1 MTHCGYVKPKSE
13 LPSGFGEAA
22 CARETWNNTGR
33 CIWHADENQ
42 KPATEMERIRIIG
55 PERIDDLIVRN
66 TDIAHRIDFEQCT
79 LVNADFSGTRLA
91 GCDFTG
97 AYLRKADFTGCQMRS
112 AEFDDVMANSAHFSN
127 SWGAGTTFT
136 NADLV
141 HAVFT
146 STNPM
151 PTIFSEA
158 DFTDADL
165 FDADFSKADI
175 SGSDF
180 HGARLR
186 HAEFLDTQAQSVDFR
201 DSDLR
206 NASFVYARLHN
217 AVFGNARIATS
228 TEFGNHAASELIADQ
243 IAESVPMLAK
253 VKLDVIRFIHW
264 IVHKPILSLRKY
276 EDMGKWC
283 LITIVLKL
291 FLFPFRIITGYLPTV
306 PRPSSIDANSIIL
319 SNSSAYPRTRRERF
333 RMAIRRFYNRIS
345 LELGRRESHNRRLK
359 EGIATY
365 QLLRHQLKTT
375 PLKDEYERFY
385 LRSRHA
391 KRKVAFSNQQYWKW
405 MKLTLSRITIRYG
418 ASPWRPGFFGIG
430 VIGLS
435 ALAYPIW
442 GLRTTSGSENV
453 LLQYGADEP
462 LLSVITESLYFSLG
476 AFTTL
481 GYNGVQPTGLGK
493 MIAMIEAGIGSILI
507 ALIVFVLG
515 WRTTR

>member
-1 MTHCGYVKPKSE
+1 MKRCGYVKPKSE
-13 LPSGFGEAA
+13 LPSGFGEVA

-42 KPATEMERIRIIG
+42 KPATEMERIRTAG

-66 TDIAHRIDFEQCT
+66 TDIAHQIDFEQCT
-79 LVNADFSGTRLA
+79 LVNANFSGTRLA
-91 GCDFTG
+91 SCGFTG
-97 AYLRKADFTGCQMRS
+97 AYLRKADFTGCRMRS
-112 AEFDDVMANSAHFSN
+112 AEFDDVMANHAHFSN

-180 HGARLR
+180 RGARLH
-186 HAEFLDTQAQSVDFR
+186 HAEFLDTQAQGVDFR
-201 DSDLR
+201 DTDLR
-206 NASFVYARLHN
+206 DASFVYARLPD

-228 TEFGNHAASELIADQ
+228 TKFGDHAASELIADR
-243 IAESVPMLAK
+243 IAESVPVLEK
-253 VKLDVIRFIHW
+253 VKLDIIRFLYW
-264 IVHKPILSLRKY
+264 LFYKPILGLGKY
-276 EDMGKWC
+276 ENEEERR
-283 LITIVLKL
+283 IVTRILKL
-291 FLFPFRIITGYLPTV
+291 VLFPFRIITSYLPTV

-319 SNSSAYPRTRRERF
+319 SESNAYPRTRRERV
-333 RMAIRRFYNRIS
+333 RMAVRRFYNRVS

-359 EGIATY
+359 QSIAAY
-365 QLLRHQLKTT
+365 QLLRHQLKAT
-375 PLKDEYERFY
+375 PLKDEYEQFY
-385 LRSRHA
+385 IRSRHA

-418 ASPWRPGFFGIG
+418 ASPWRPGFFGIC
-430 VIGLS
+430 VIGFS
-435 ALAYPIW
+435 AIAYPIW
-442 GLRTTSGSENV
+442 GLRTTSGDETV

-462 LLSVITESLYFSLG
+462 IFSIITESLFFSFG

-481 GYNGVQPTGLGK
+481 GYSDVQPTGLGK
-493 MIAMIEAGIGSILI
+493 MVAMIEAGVGSVLI